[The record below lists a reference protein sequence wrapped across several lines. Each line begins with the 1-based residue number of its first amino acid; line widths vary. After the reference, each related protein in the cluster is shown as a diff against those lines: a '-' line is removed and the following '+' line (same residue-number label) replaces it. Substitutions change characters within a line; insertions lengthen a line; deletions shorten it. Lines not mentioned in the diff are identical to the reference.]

1 MTLYPRDNNDRDRVR
16 EAADIVRVVGEAVAL
31 KPKGRE
37 FVGLCPFHDDHKPSM
52 NVVPSKQIFHCFV
65 CGAGGDVFTFVEK
78 FYKMD
83 FREALEF
90 LAEKFSIELA
100 PRRAAGATGS
110 SGPVI
115 DAGPTRADLIRACQT
130 ASDFYRAILRH
141 PDHGAVARAIIDR
154 RGISPGMQDAFQVG
168 AAPNRWDGL
177 LMTLRGKNLPEN
189 AFLEAGLLR
198 RRDDSGGGG
207 HYDYFRNRLI
217 FPIHDLSGRAIA
229 FGARKIDEA
238 DEPKYLNSPDTRLF
252 RKSSTLYGLFQ
263 ASRSIQRDRTALIT
277 EGYTDTIACHQ
288 AGFTS
293 AVATLGTALT
303 RDHAALLR
311 RICDTVILLFDG
323 DEAGQR
329 AADRAAEVFFAEPID
344 VRIVTLN
351 SHTDAKD
358 PDELLKREG
367 GTDVFRKAI
376 DAATDL
382 LDFRF
387 ARLRERLKG
396 AGLSALSRGIEEEVE
411 KLVALGLADV
421 PPLRKRLITK
431 RLAQLAGVD
440 EATIL
445 RTIPAGRG
453 PASPRPSQAD
463 PRPDIKPLADSS
475 LTAAEHLLG
484 CILCEGALWF
494 SLDEARRD
502 FLGPAAYRSPL
513 FAAVA
518 QAVDAVARSGS
529 QPGLDAVL
537 SRLRDTD
544 AHNEVIQAAV
554 GLQQHIETI
563 TGQSSRL
570 QDHWR
575 SCLAAADRDAAA
587 RAGGQPVSNPTQS
600 ALARI
605 ESARRKQ
612 TEFGGDLRVFPDAAR
627 GRDR

>member
-16 EAADIVRVVGEAVAL
+16 EAADIVRVVGESLAL

-90 LAEKFSIELA
+90 LAEKFSIELT
-100 PRRAAGATGS
+100 PRRAQGAPAPAGES
-110 SGPVI
+110 
-115 DAGPTRADLIRACQT
+115 AGPTRSDLVRACQT

-141 PDHGAVARAIIDR
+141 PDHGAAARAIIDR
-154 RGISPGMQDAFQVG
+154 RGISPQMQDDFHVG
-168 AAPNRWDGL
+168 AAPARWDGL
-177 LMTLRGKNLPEN
+177 LMTLRSKNLLES

-207 HYDYFRNRLI
+207 SYDYFRNRLI
-217 FPIHDLSGRAIA
+217 FPIHDVSGRAIA

-252 RKSSTLYGLFQ
+252 KKSSTLYGLFQ

-303 RDHAALLR
+303 REHASLLR
-311 RICDTVILLFDG
+311 RICDTVVLLFDG

-344 VRIVTLN
+344 VRIVAL
-351 SHTDAKD
+351 SAHTDAKD
-358 PDELLKREG
+358 PDELLKRQDG
-367 GTDVFRKAI
+367 PATFRKAI
-376 DAATDL
+376 AAATDL

-387 ARLRERLKG
+387 ARLRDRLQG
-396 AGLSALSRGIEEEVE
+396 AGLSALSRGIEEEIE
-411 KLVALGLADV
+411 KLVSLGLADV
-421 PPLRKRLITK
+421 PPLRKRLITR
-431 RLAQLAGVD
+431 RLSQLAGVD

-445 RTIPAGRG
+445 RVIPVGRG
-453 PASPRPSQAD
+453 PVSPRSAQVQTQPAAEM
-463 PRPDIKPLADSS
+463 KPQSTSS
-475 LTAAEHLLG
+475 LTASEHLLG
-484 CILCEGALWF
+484 CVLCDGSLWS
-494 SLDEARRD
+494 SLDERQQD
-502 FLGPAAYRSPL
+502 FVSPAAYRSPL

-518 QAVDAVARSGS
+518 QAVDDVARSRS
-529 QPGLDAVL
+529 QPGLDTVL

-544 AHNEVIQAAV
+544 AHEQVLQAAV

-570 QDHWR
+570 PEHWR
-575 SCLAAADRDAAA
+575 SCLSAADRDAASRGA
-587 RAGGQPVSNPTQS
+587 PPAAGPTQS

-612 TEFGGDLRVFPDAAR
+612 SEFGGDLRVFPDAAR

>member
-1 MTLYPRDNNDRDRVR
+1 MTFHQRDNSDRERVR

-65 CGAGGDVFTFVEK
+65 CQAGGDVFDFVMR

-90 LAEKFSIELA
+90 LAEKFSIDLA
-100 PRRAAGATGS
+100 PRRATADPAGAEP
-110 SGPVI
+110 GPS
-115 DAGPTRADLIRACQT
+115 RSDLIRACQT
-130 ASDFYRAILRH
+130 ASDFYRAVLRH
-141 PDHGAVARAIIDR
+141 PDHGAVARAIIQR
-154 RGISPGMQDAFQVG
+154 RGISPEMQDAFHLG
-168 AAPNRWDGL
+168 AAPARWDGL
-177 LMTLRGKNLPEN
+177 LMTLRSKSLPEA
-189 AFLEAGLLR
+189 AFHEAGLLR
-198 RRDDSGGGG
+198 RRDEGGA
-207 HYDYFRNRLI
+207 YDYFRNRLI
-217 FPIHDLSGRAIA
+217 FPIHDLSGRPIA

-303 RDHAALLR
+303 REHAALLR
-311 RICDTVILLFDG
+311 RICDAVILLFDG

-329 AADRAAEVFFAEPID
+329 AADRAAEVFFAEPLD

-351 SHTDAKD
+351 THTDAKD

-367 GTDVFRKAI
+367 GPALFRKAL

-387 ARLRERLKG
+387 ARLRARLQG
-396 AGLSALSRGIEEEVE
+396 AGLSALSRAIEEEVD
-411 KLVALGLADV
+411 KLVTLGLAEV
-421 PPLRKRLITK
+421 APLRKRLITK

-440 EATIL
+440 EATIT
-445 RTIPAGRG
+445 RIIPAGRG
-453 PASPRPSQAD
+453 PASPRPGAHAE
-463 PRPDIKPLADSS
+463 PKPSAPAAP

-484 CILCEGALWF
+484 CVLCDGSLWF
-494 SLDEARRD
+494 ALDEPRRD
-502 FLGPAAYRSPL
+502 FLSPGAYRSPL
-513 FAAVA
+513 HVAVA

-537 SRLRDTD
+537 SRLRDSD
-544 AHNEVIQAAV
+544 AHDQVIHAAV
-554 GLQQHIETI
+554 ALERHIDTI
-563 TGQSSRL
+563 TDQSSRL
-570 QDHWR
+570 PDHWR
-575 SCLAAADRDAAA
+575 SCLAAAERDA
-587 RAGGQPVSNPTQS
+587 RAGQAGPSQPSSGIPDPVH
-600 ALARI
+600 ARF
-605 ESARRKQ
+605 EAARRKQ
-612 TEFGGDLRVFPDAAR
+612 SEFGGDLRVFPDAAT